1 MAVKAAVVQVLLL
14 LLLLEE
20 EEMVAMVT
28 LVEGHLHR
36 QQLGPG
42 GRRDGEAEHRHTRR
56 EDRLDAA
63 HPPLPLASR
72 RQQRKQILR
81 EAANADEWDGQAKA
95 PSVVEDAR
103 VAACDLKRAAA
114 GWRAPAV
121 PRATWSAAT
130 RPAAPRPAARRAA

>member
-1 MAVKAAVVQVLLL
+1 MVVKAAVVQVLLL

-95 PSVVEDAR
+95 MSVVEESQG
-103 VAACDLKRAAA
+103 LQRAI
-114 GWRAPAV
+114 
-121 PRATWSAAT
+121 
-130 RPAAPRPAARRAA
+130 

>member
-1 MAVKAAVVQVLLL
+1 MAVEAAVVRLLL
-14 LLLLEE
+14 LLLEEE

-72 RQQRKQILR
+72 R
-81 EAANADEWDGQAKA
+81 
-95 PSVVEDAR
+95 
-103 VAACDLKRAAA
+103 
-114 GWRAPAV
+114 
-121 PRATWSAAT
+121 
-130 RPAAPRPAARRAA
+130 